1 MELIVKLINLFE
13 SAINT
18 ITAYYFT
25 TIIYISSSIIIG
37 EYLVFSVFFDY
48 NTSKISFFSTKL
60 V

>member
-1 MELIVKLINLFE
+1 MVLIVKLINLFE
-13 SAINT
+13 FAINT

-48 NTSKISFFSTKL
+48 NINKTIFFSTK
-60 V
+60 